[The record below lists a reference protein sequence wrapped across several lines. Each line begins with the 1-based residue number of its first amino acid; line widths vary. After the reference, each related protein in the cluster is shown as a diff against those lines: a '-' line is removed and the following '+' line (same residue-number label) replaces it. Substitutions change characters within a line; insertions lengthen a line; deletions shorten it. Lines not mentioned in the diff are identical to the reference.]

1 MHIPDGII
9 TIDQAL
15 IYWILTIL
23 IMAICFYKFQKDS
36 QKDKKIVSMAIFS
49 VFTVIITSL
58 SIPSPLGVPIHFFLI
73 PLIAIIL
80 GPHSSSIIIQALA
93 LNRGGLTSLG
103 ANFIVIG
110 FLISITTYFF
120 YTLFKDLNEKFAI
133 FGGTVIGIIFATLGQ
148 IIILLISGTMSL
160 NALLATLLPFYLFIS
175 IIEGAANV
183 VIISAIKTMKPE
195 IMEINE

>member
-1 MHIPDGII
+1 MN
-9 TIDQAL
+9 
-15 IYWILTIL
+15 
-23 IMAICFYKFQKDS
+23 M
-36 QKDKKIVSMAIFS
+36 
-49 VFTVIITSL
+49 
-58 SIPSPLGVPIHFFLI
+58 
-73 PLIAIIL
+73 
-80 GPHSSSIIIQALA
+80 
-93 LNRGGLTSLG
+93 GGLTSVG

-110 FLISITTYFF
+110 FIISITAYFF

-160 NALLATLLPFYLFIS
+160 NALLATLIPFYLFIS

>member
-1 MHIPDGII
+1 M
-9 TIDQAL
+9 QL
-15 IYWILTIL
+15 L
-23 IMAICFYKFQKDS
+23 
-36 QKDKKIVSMAIFS
+36 
-49 VFTVIITSL
+49 
-58 SIPSPLGVPIHFFLI
+58 
-73 PLIAIIL
+73 L
-80 GPHSSSIIIQALA
+80 GPHSSSIVAFISLIIQALA
-93 LNRGGLTSLG
+93 LNMGGLTSLG

-110 FLISITTYFF
+110 FIISITAYFF

>member
-73 PLIAIIL
+73 PLIAIIY
-80 GPHSSSIIIQALA
+80 GHIPQA
-93 LNRGGLTSLG
+93 
-103 ANFIVIG
+103 
-110 FLISITTYFF
+110 
-120 YTLFKDLNEKFAI
+120 
-133 FGGTVIGIIFATLGQ
+133 
-148 IIILLISGTMSL
+148 
-160 NALLATLLPFYLFIS
+160 
-175 IIEGAANV
+175 
-183 VIISAIKTMKPE
+183 
-195 IMEINE
+195 

>member
-23 IMAICFYKFQKDS
+23 IMAICFYKLQKDS

-80 GPHSSSIIIQALA
+80 GA
-93 LNRGGLTSLG
+93 T
-103 ANFIVIG
+103 
-110 FLISITTYFF
+110 FLKYSCIYKFNYTGISIEYGRTNF
-120 YTLFKDLNEKFAI
+120 
-133 FGGTVIGIIFATLGQ
+133 
-148 IIILLISGTMSL
+148 SWS
-160 NALLATLLPFYLFIS
+160 
-175 IIEGAANV
+175 
-183 VIISAIKTMKPE
+183 
-195 IMEINE
+195 